1 MKHELDGL
9 LCQKSL
15 KSLVLKVFWIHPFS
29 IIAMKI
35 ATSQI
40 MLNPNPNF
48 VSVNP
53 QTRQDLGDWWL
64 QQRRVDELQQQRS
77 LEERRVSRDG
87 AKGQWQRRCE
97 ELEAESQAPRD
108 GSDMGG
114 LKMGDAQK
122 HPKTIGF
129 NTKIWSN
136 DPIVGNLHI

>member
-48 VSVNP
+48 VRKSPDPPGSGRLVAP
-53 QTRQDLGDWWL
+53 ATSCGRVAAAAELG
-64 QQRRVDELQQQRS
+64 
-77 LEERRVSRDG
+77 G
-87 AKGQWQRRCE
+87 APGQ
-97 ELEAESQAPRD
+97 S
-108 GSDMGG
+108 
-114 LKMGDAQK
+114 
-122 HPKTIGF
+122 
-129 NTKIWSN
+129 
-136 DPIVGNLHI
+136 